1 MTATTFIYLIAGL
14 VLLVAGAEVLV
25 RGAARL
31 AAQFGIPP
39 LIIGLTVVAFGTSAP
54 ETAVSVQAA
63 LDGSG
68 DLAIGNVV
76 GSNIA
81 NVLLILGATALIAP
95 LIVSRQLIRLDVPIM
110 IGASL
115 LAYALAW
122 DGSLSRLDGALLFAG
137 ILGYTVFLVIS
148 SRREKA
154 AGNDDEFTQEFG
166 LHEKPRPYAWLIN
179 LGLVVT
185 GLVLLVAGSNFLVEG
200 AVALARALGLS
211 ELIIG
216 LTVVAVGTS
225 LPELAT
231 SLLAAIKGE
240 RDIAVGNIVG
250 SNIFNLLCVLGLA
263 SLISPLPISVSPNAL
278 AFDFPVMI
286 AVAVACLPIFFSGF
300 RINRWEGLLFLGYY
314 AAYTLYLVLFA
325 TGRPAVHTFADAMVG
340 YVLPL
345 TAVTLVV
352 IAGRAWHK
360 QRKPGDQAAP

>member
-1 MTATTFIYLIAGL
+1 MTLMTFVYLIAGL

-25 RGAARL
+25 RGAAKL

-54 ETAVSVQAA
+54 ETAVSVQSAFN
-63 LDGSG
+63 GSG
-68 DLAIGNVV
+68 DLAIGNVI

-81 NVLLILGATALIAP
+81 NVLLILGMTALVAP

-115 LAYALAW
+115 LTFGLAW

-137 ILGYTVFLVIS
+137 VLTYTGFLIYS
-148 SRREKA
+148 ARKDK
-154 AGNDDEFTQEFG
+154 GNDDDEFAKEFG
-166 LHEKPRPYAWLIN
+166 LDEAPKPYAWVIN
-179 LGLVVT
+179 LGLIIA

-200 AVALARALGLS
+200 AVTLARALGIS
-211 ELIIG
+211 ELVIG
-216 LTVVAVGTS
+216 LTVVAIGTS

-231 SLLAAIKGE
+231 SILAAIKGE

-263 SLISPLPISVSPNAL
+263 SLVSPAAISVSPNAL

-286 AVAVACLPIFFSGF
+286 AVAVACLPIFFTGY
-300 RINRWEGLLFLGYY
+300 RINRWEGLLFLAYY
-314 AAYTLYLVLFA
+314 VAYTLYLILSS
-325 TGRPAVHTFADAMVG
+325 TGRPFADVMGEAMLG

-352 IAGRAWHK
+352 IAARAWRK
-360 QRKPGDQAAP
+360 QRGEPV

>member
-1 MTATTFIYLIAGL
+1 MPLMTFVYLIAGL

-25 RGAARL
+25 RGAAKL

-54 ETAVSVQAA
+54 ETAVSVQSAFN
-63 LDGSG
+63 GSG
-68 DLAIGNVV
+68 DLAIGNVI

-81 NVLLILGATALIAP
+81 NVLLILGMTALIAP

-115 LAYALAW
+115 LTFGLAW

-137 ILGYTVFLVIS
+137 VLTYTGFLIYS
-148 SRREKA
+148 ARKDK
-154 AGNDDEFTQEFG
+154 GNDDDEFAKEFG
-166 LHEKPRPYAWLIN
+166 LDEAPKPYAWVIN
-179 LGLVVT
+179 LGLIIA

-200 AVALARALGLS
+200 AVTLARALGIS
-211 ELIIG
+211 ELVIG
-216 LTVVAVGTS
+216 LTVVAIGTS

-231 SLLAAIKGE
+231 SILAAIKGE

-263 SLISPLPISVSPNAL
+263 SLVSPAAISVSPNAL

-286 AVAVACLPIFFSGF
+286 AVAVACLPIFFTGY
-300 RINRWEGLLFLGYY
+300 RINRWEGLLFLAYY
-314 AAYTLYLVLFA
+314 VAYTLYLILSS
-325 TGRPAVHTFADAMVG
+325 TGRPFADVMGEAMLG

-352 IAGRAWHK
+352 IAARAWRK
-360 QRKPGDQAAP
+360 QRGEPV